1 MNFMIKA
8 PHVTG
13 SFCLWVDILLREG
26 EKTPSRSQRPVLP
39 RTEARV
45 PGSFGSV
52 LGRTDLDTDFVS
64 HRISRNIIPTL
75 ALILL
80 FPHTE
85 ISTRRY
91 TLNEFKII
99 SHRIHRIH
107 RELLGKELKE
117 SEQ

>member
-1 MNFMIKA
+1 MVIGIFKVG
-8 PHVTG
+8 PPEDRGESSRFFRVG
-13 SFCLWVDILLREG
+13 PREDRVGVLILLH
-26 EKTPSRSQRPVLP
+26 
-39 RTEARV
+39 TE
-45 PGSFGSV
+45 
-52 LGRTDLDTDFVS
+52 
-64 HRISRNIIPTL
+64 ISRNIIPTL

-107 RELLGKELKE
+107 RELLGKDLKE